1 MVTRYRLTKHAT
13 EKMIA
18 SGVSLDQIEQ
28 TLMRPEER
36 IYSESAKYFYQ
47 RIYERNNG
55 RKYLLRLLVDEAQ
68 KPPSVVTI
76 YVASRFQRYRR
87 KP

>member
-1 MVTRYRLTKHAT
+1 MLTRYRMTKHASG
-13 EKMIA
+13 KMVALGIDL
-18 SGVSLDQIEQ
+18 SQIEQ

-47 RIYERNNG
+47 RVYERSDR
-55 RKYLLRLLVDEAQ
+55 RKYLLRVLVDEAQ
-68 KPPSVVTI
+68 EPPSVVTI

-87 KP
+87 L